1 MVRQKL
7 PATAVAVSLALLTT
21 GEHAVAQGATEMEA
35 RLNAG
40 ASSSRSSA
48 IRPGDA
54 MAVTP
59 SLRFANRHFTA
70 TTSASARL
78 VGQQWHLGDADL
90 STETSTSIFHG
101 LRAEVL
107 ASASRIQFDQAGLS
121 QQLDLT
127 GRLHLIRENGGAW
140 LGSGVVRP
148 LRVTTVTNSHVSS
161 GGVWTR
167 LGPATIRA
175 SITNFAFTKFASNDT
190 ISDRGAVTA
199 CPVTP
204 EAPIAEAPA
213 LGDPLGAISLA
224 SSPNSCRRSSR
235 LTDLE
240 GGLRWEH
247 RRAEINL
254 RGGQR
259 FGSAVDVAPSS
270 RNWGSV
276 QAAVWLSSQL
286 AAVAGGGREPA
297 QPTRG
302 LPARNFYSAGLML
315 AYWPI
320 PRGAVLVESPANL
333 VHAFELRPAGVA
345 LQRLTARIGG
355 VEKVEIMGDFTD
367 WAPLPLVRRGRDH
380 WELLLPMS
388 AGVHHINLRI
398 DGGKWIAPPG
408 IPSIRDDFNG
418 EVGVVVI
425 KN

>member
-1 MVRQKL
+1 MARQKL

-21 GEHAVAQGATEMEA
+21 GEHAVAQNASEMET
-35 RLNAG
+35 RLQAG
-40 ASSSRSSA
+40 ASSRRSA
-48 IRPGDA
+48 ALRPMDA
-54 MAVTP
+54 MGVTP
-59 SLRFANRHFTA
+59 SVRYSNRRFNI
-70 TTSASARL
+70 TTSASAWMVNQRW
-78 VGQQWHLGDADL
+78 QLGDAEL
-90 STETSTSIFHG
+90 TTETNTPSFHG
-101 LRAEVL
+101 LRAELL
-107 ASASRIQFDQAGLS
+107 ANASRINVDQAGLS

-148 LRVTTVTNSHVSS
+148 LRITTVTNASVNS

-175 SITNFAFTKFASNDT
+175 SLTNFAFTKFASNDT
-190 ISDRGAVTA
+190 VAAGGAISA
-199 CPVTP
+199 CPVEP
-204 EAPIAEAPA
+204 ASPIAQTPDLPA
-213 LGDPLGAISLA
+213 GVYAIALA
-224 SSPNSCRRSSR
+224 SSPTSCRRSSR
-235 LTDLE
+235 LTDVE

-247 RRAEINL
+247 RLAEVSL

-259 FGSAVDVAPSS
+259 FGAVVDVAPSS
-270 RNWGSV
+270 RNWGSA
-276 QAAVWLSSQL
+276 QAAVWLSSKM
-286 AAVAGGGREPA
+286 AAVVGGGREPA

-320 PRGAVLVESPANL
+320 PRGTVLVTTPASL
-333 VHAFELRPAGVA
+333 VRAFELRPAGVA

-367 WAPLPLVRRGRDH
+367 WAPVPLVRRGRDQ

-388 AGVHHINLRI
+388 PGIHHINLRI

-408 IPSIRDDFNG
+408 IPSIRDDFSG
-418 EVGVVVI
+418 EVGVLVI
-425 KN
+425 KS